1 MVFIRMGHIETG
13 RKSTTVSV
21 DATVR
26 DFINQEAERLGLSQR
41 QMVARLCDSF
51 QLNQDKAK
59 AHDGEDTSD
68 VIEKLYDSLEKVLKR
83 DDRIVAFI
91 KEQEKVFLNPML
103 NSTHKTEAI
112 LTQLVEVLS
121 NIE

>member
-1 MVFIRMGHIETG
+1 MEHIETG

-51 QLNQDKAK
+51 QLNQKKAR
-59 AHDGEDTSD
+59 APDGEDTTD
-68 VIEKLYDSLEKVLKR
+68 VIEKLYESLKKVLKR

-103 NSTHKTEAI
+103 NSSQNTEAI
-112 LTQLVEVLS
+112 LKQLVDVLS
-121 NIE
+121 NLE

>member
-1 MVFIRMGHIETG
+1 MEHLETV

-51 QLNQDKAK
+51 QLNQEKAR
-59 AHDGEDTSD
+59 APDGEDTTD
-68 VIEKLYDSLEKVLKR
+68 VIEKLYESLEKVLKR

-91 KEQEKVFLNPML
+91 KEQERVFLNPML

>member
-1 MVFIRMGHIETG
+1 MKNHEEE
-13 RKSTTVSV
+13 RKWTTVSV